1 MAFLEASF
9 TWRLYWA
16 QYLQNRRLNTWYWRF
31 LLRVYLVFRCICPQL
46 YLLRR
51 FVSMT
56 ACVIGMA
63 LSLRFGVAEYIHT
76 RGMLEQDL
84 SKLQFALKLFPWD
97 FRFRTGIV
105 QVSDIQNNI
114 EALLN
119 VKYYEPNSTS
129 LMIILIR
136 HMISSNDFD
145 GAAKQFKELYNL
157 APTHVFVKTLLA
169 QQRIP

>member
-1 MAFLEASF
+1 
-9 TWRLYWA
+9 
-16 QYLQNRRLNTWYWRF
+16 
-31 LLRVYLVFRCICPQL
+31 
-46 YLLRR
+46 
-51 FVSMT
+51 
-56 ACVIGMA
+56 
-63 LSLRFGVAEYIHT
+63 
-76 RGMLEQDL
+76 MLEQDL
-84 SKLQFALKLFPWD
+84 SKLQFALKLFPLD

-105 QVSDIQNNI
+105 QVADIQNNI

-157 APTHVFVKTLLA
+157 APNHVFVKTLLA